1 MDTDPVAALDIAGLR
16 ILVVEDQGFQRWA
29 VTRLLEELGTKSIF
43 AAVDG
48 FEALELFRTTE
59 PPIDVVVS
67 DLNMPGMDGM
77 EFIRHLGAFGRPVS
91 VIVAS
96 ELDKALIATVGTMT
110 QAYGIDLLAT
120 IQKPVT
126 SKKLESA
133 LRAYRPQNGEAAQA
147 VVQEDFTLDE
157 ILAGIRSFEFEPF
170 FLPKMN
176 IVTQEIVG
184 AEAVARWHHRTRGI
198 VSPAAFIPKL
208 ETNSLIDG
216 LTQAILH
223 QAAAACYAWRR
234 AGFDGKVAVN
244 VSLNSLTDL
253 TLAERLTQAVRGE
266 GIDPQDVILE
276 ITETAAASHLG
287 KVLEN
292 LSRLRMKGF
301 GLAIDDYG
309 TGYSSMQQLTQIPF
323 TELKIDQSFVRNAP
337 TKRPSRAMVESSLE
351 MASKLRIEA
360 VAEGVETKE
369 QLVLLRELGC
379 PLAQGY
385 LIGKPMPKE
394 DFTKWLAARRR

>member
-1 MDTDPVAALDIAGLR
+1 MDMEQVAPVDIAGLR

-59 PPIDVVVS
+59 PVIDVVVS

-77 EFIRHLGAFGRPVS
+77 EFIRHLGGFGRPVS

-126 SKKLESA
+126 SKKLEAA
-133 LRAYRPQNGEAAQA
+133 LRAYRPQNAARA
-147 VVQEDFTLDE
+147 AKEEEFTLDE
-157 ILAGIRSFEFEPF
+157 ILAGVRNGEFEPF

-176 IVTQEIVG
+176 LATQEIVG
-184 AEAVARWHHRTRGI
+184 AEAVARWNHRTRGL
-198 VSPAAFIPKL
+198 VAPAAFIPKL
-208 ETNSLIDG
+208 ETNSVIDG
-216 LTQAILH
+216 LTQAIMH
-223 QAAAACYAWRR
+223 QAAAQCYGWRR
-234 AGFDGKVAVN
+234 AGFEGKVAVN

-253 TLAERLTQAVRGE
+253 TLAERLTQTVRGE
-266 GIDPQDVILE
+266 GIDPTDVILE

-379 PLAQGY
+379 PLGQGY
-385 LIGKPMPKE
+385 LIGKPMPAAE
-394 DFTKWLAARRR
+394 FTRWIAARRR